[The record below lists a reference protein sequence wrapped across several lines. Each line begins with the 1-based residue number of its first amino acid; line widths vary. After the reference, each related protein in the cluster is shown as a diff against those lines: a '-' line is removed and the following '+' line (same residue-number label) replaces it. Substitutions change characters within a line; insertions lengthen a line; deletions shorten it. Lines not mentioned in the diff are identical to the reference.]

1 MLRFIVVLVLLLCNG
16 AYFAWSQGLMQGLG
30 FGPTV
35 QTEPQRLAQ
44 QIKPEAIQVLS
55 EQDIKREDAA
65 ARLAAKPA
73 VCLQS
78 GLLDEA
84 QSTVL
89 SRVVASVLPEGAWT
103 LDAVVEPARWI
114 VFMGKYASEE
124 AMTKKRSELAS
135 LNLKFEPLN
144 NPSLGLGLSLGG
156 FETQAAANSA
166 LEGFSRR
173 GVRTARVVQE
183 RAQAQGK
190 VLKIPAVD
198 DALRTRLEDLKPAL
212 AGKTLS
218 LCR

>member
-1 MLRFIVVLVLLLCNG
+1 MLRFIVLILLLCNG
-16 AYFAWSQGLMQGLG
+16 AYFAWTQGLLQGFG
-30 FGPTV
+30 FGPAV
-35 QTEPQRLAQ
+35 QTEPLRMGQ
-44 QIKPEAIQVLS
+44 QIKPEAIQILN

-65 ARLAAKPA
+65 AASLATKPA

-78 GLLDEA
+78 GLLDEE
-84 QSTVL
+84 QSTL
-89 SRVVASVLPEGAWT
+89 LNRVVASVLPAGSWT
-103 LDAVVEPARWI
+103 LDAVVVPARWI

-124 AMTKKRSELAS
+124 ALTKKRSELAS
-135 LNLKFEPLN
+135 LNLKFEPMN
-144 NPSLGLGLSLGG
+144 NPALGLGLSLGG

-190 VLKIPAVD
+190 VLKISAVD
-198 DALRTRLEDLKPAL
+198 DVLRTRLEDLKPAL

-218 LCR
+218 PCR

>member
-1 MLRFIVVLVLLLCNG
+1 MLRFIVLVLLLCNG
-16 AYFAWSQGLMQGLG
+16 AYFAWTQGLLQGLG
-30 FGPTV
+30 FGPAV
-35 QTEPQRLAQ
+35 QTEPQRIGQ

-55 EQDIKREDAA
+55 EQDLKREDAA
-65 ARLAAKPA
+65 MRTAAKPV

-78 GLLDEA
+78 GLLDEE

-89 SRVVASVLPEGAWT
+89 SRVVASVLPAGSWT

-114 VFMGKYASEE
+114 VYMGKYASEE
-124 AMTKKRSELAS
+124 SLTKKRAELAS
-135 LNLKFEPLN
+135 LNLKFEPLI
-144 NPSLGLGLSLGG
+144 NPALGLGLSLGG

-166 LEGFSRR
+166 LEALSRR

-190 VLKIPAVD
+190 VLKVPAVD

-218 LCR
+218 PCR